1 MQESKEMP
9 KQKTRSGAKKKFR
22 VTGTGK
28 LMSRGQ
34 MSGKLMNKSPKQKRQ
49 FSKDEPVDGA
59 NTKTVNRMLGRR

>member
-1 MQESKEMP
+1 MP

-59 NTKTVNRMLGRR
+59 NTKIVNRMLGRR